1 MVRRPDIVLIFRVRG
16 GDKKLPAVFV
26 PLGKGDDRRILIL
39 EISYTA
45 LGLMSARTEDKQEK
59 EVRGY
64 FERIER
70 RWLGTWS
77 YILIYTGVGNT
88 W

>member
-1 MVRRPDIVLIFRVRG
+1 MIRRPDIVVLIFRVLIFRVR

-45 LGLMSARTEDKQEK
+45 LGLMSARTEGKRKKYED
-59 EVRGY
+59 GY
-64 FERIER
+64 FEGIER
-70 RWLGTWS
+70 RWLGT
-77 YILIYTGVGNT
+77 
-88 W
+88 